1 MGVWGLVLTTAQSE
15 AEAGAIAAALI
26 DAKLAACV
34 SLFPIKSVYM
44 WEDRVQNE
52 SEWQLLIKTRLDQF
66 DALSRKVKSLHSY
79 DVPELIAVPIENGSA
94 DYLSWMGTQISSRS
108 A

>member
-94 DYLSWMGTQISSRS
+94 DYLGWMGTQISS
-108 A
+108 